1 MISAILVVLVASG
14 LAAVRLSASSPTV
27 SPTPSTRDAWSSL
40 RRPVTLPSLPPGAS
54 CPVSSYQ
61 MMTSLDPSFSAGD
74 KPQRYQAFGDGP
86 AYPILYNFDVGIGV
100 RFRSYAVASAG
111 WYWDKVLWRVAPTY
125 HGPALIR
132 GRQLDGPHT
141 IRFFAGNPARLYGPD
156 PGQAE
161 LQVDSTV
168 EQGWRDQPSAML
180 LQTAGC
186 YGFQI
191 DTDQGSKVVVFR
203 AID

>member
-1 MISAILVVLVASG
+1 MDRKAARRLLMISAILVVLVASG

-54 CPVSSYQ
+54 CPVSS
-61 MMTSLDPSFSAGD
+61 S
-74 KPQRYQAFGDGP
+74 
-86 AYPILYNFDVGIGV
+86 
-100 RFRSYAVASAG
+100 G